1 MEDMT
6 LGKVVNAVGGQLLH
20 APRSRKISGVSIDSR
35 QILPGQLFVALR
47 GERVDGLDYASLAV
61 AAGAA
66 AVICERPLANL
77 PHILVANSRKALGDL
92 AGAYRQQFPAL
103 RLAAVTGSSGKTGT
117 KEMLAAILGRREG
130 ILESRGNHNND
141 LGLPLTLLRLTSKMK
156 LGVVE
161 LGMNAPGEIRRLAKL
176 AKPAVGI
183 ITNIGDAHLGCFRSK
198 QALVAA
204 KLELLAELPADGIA
218 VLNADDPQLA
228 KAGRKRKHVLTFGR
242 SPQAQVQLG
251 DIAVRLS
258 GTHVTLAY
266 EGEKQQVRL
275 GVLGV
280 HQAWNAAAAVAG
292 AIALGQPFKTA
303 CRALEGF
310 HQKTSMR
317 LELLRIGQHRVLNDA
332 YNSNPQSAAK
342 ALELLAQLPSP
353 GRKFFI
359 AGSMLEL
366 GAQTVPAHHALGQLA
381 AQAGVQGLI
390 TVGEEARGIAVGAR
404 QAGGLEWIVK
414 VDSAEEV
421 LQWLKPRLSVQGD
434 LILIKGSRRI
444 GLETVVEEMKR
455 WLRR

>member
-6 LGKVVNAVGGQLLH
+6 LGKVVNAIGGQVLH

-47 GERVDGLDYASLAV
+47 GERVDGREYAALAV

-66 AVICERPLANL
+66 AAMVEQPLPNL
-77 PHILVANSRKALGDL
+77 PQIVVANTRKALGDL

-103 RLAAVTGSSGKTGT
+103 RLAAITGSSGKTIV

-141 LGLPLTLLRLTSKMK
+141 LGLPLTLLRLTSKLK

-161 LGMNAPGEIRRLAKL
+161 MGMNAPGEIRRLAKL
-176 AKPAVGI
+176 AKPAVGL

-204 KLELLAELPADGIA
+204 KLELIAELPSDGVA
-218 VLNADDPQLA
+218 VLNADDPYLA
-228 KAGRKRKHVLTFGR
+228 KAGRKLKRVVWFGR
-242 SPQAQVQLG
+242 APQAHVRIG
-251 DIAVRLS
+251 EVAVRLS
-258 GTHVTLAY
+258 GTHVTLAC
-266 EGEKQQVRL
+266 ENEKQHVRL
-275 GVLGV
+275 GVLGA

-292 AIALGQPFKTA
+292 AVALGQPFKTA

-310 HQKTSMR
+310 HQKTPMR

-342 ALELLAQLPSP
+342 ALELLGQLPSP

-366 GAQTVPAHHALGQLA
+366 GAQSVTAHHALGRQA
-381 AQAGVQGLI
+381 AQAGVHGLI

-414 VDSAEEV
+414 MDSAEEV
-421 LQWLKPRLSVQGD
+421 LACLKPRLSVQGD

-444 GLETVVEEMKR
+444 GLEAVVEEMKR

>member
-6 LGKVVNAVGGQLLH
+6 LGKVVNAVSGQLLH

-47 GERVDGLDYASLAV
+47 GERVDGQDYAGLAV
-61 AAGAA
+61 SSGAGA
-66 AVICERPLANL
+66 VLCERPLPNL
-77 PHILVANSRKALGDL
+77 PQVLVSDSRKALGDL
-92 AGAYRQQFPAL
+92 AGAYRQQFPGL
-103 RLAAVTGSSGKTGT
+103 RLAAVTGSSGKTAT
-117 KEMLAAILGRREG
+117 KEMLAVILGRRES
-130 ILESRGNHNND
+130 ILESRGNNNND
-141 LGLPLTLLRLTSKMK
+141 LGLPLTLLRLTSKLK

-161 LGMNAPGEIRRLAKL
+161 MGMNAPGEIRRLARL
-176 AKPAVGI
+176 ARPLVGI
-183 ITNIGDAHLGCFRSK
+183 ITNIGDAHLGRFRSK
-198 QALVAA
+198 QALVTA

-218 VLNADDPQLA
+218 VLNADDPHLA
-228 KAGRKRKHVLTFGR
+228 KAARGRKHVITFGQ
-242 SPQAQVQLG
+242 SPQAHLRIGEV
-251 DIAVRLS
+251 AVRLS
-258 GTHVTLAY
+258 GTHFILAY
-266 EGEKQQVRL
+266 EGEKQSVRL
-275 GVLGV
+275 GVLGA

-292 AIALGQPFKTA
+292 AVALGQPFKTA

-310 HQKTSMR
+310 HQKTPMR
-317 LELLRIGQHRVLNDA
+317 LELLRVGQHRVLNDA

-342 ALELLAQLPSP
+342 ALELLAELPSP
-353 GRKFFI
+353 GRKFFV

-366 GAQTVPAHHALGQLA
+366 GAQSAPAHHALGRLA

-404 QAGGLEWIVK
+404 QAGGMEWIAK

-421 LQWLKPRLSVQGD
+421 FAWLKLRLSVQGD

-444 GLETVVEEMKR
+444 GLEAVVEEMKR